1 MYQSDEHGRL
11 LIDETGEY
19 IPREEYYLE
28 GIGCSPFAF
37 AIHAK
42 QLARQYGKNRDPG
55 EVNLQHFIVTFSPK
69 DREKF
74 LLDGELAQQL
84 TREWVRQC
92 FPGYIGIIGTH
103 TDGHFGSGSIHC
115 HVYLCSIRWREEP
128 SMLREP
134 LRTPAGHKFAYS
146 FSQYREAQM
155 RLGSLFRRESLE
167 DLDFR
172 TRAPRWISNGEFWA
186 RLRGQEVLNRRN
198 GQLRSA
204 GELPEKAEFVTEKER
219 IRRAVDECVRACPET
234 AEFPE
239 LLRSR
244 FGVTVLEEQ
253 DRWRYCLNGDEKSY
267 SGHTLGMSYR
277 KDSVEKRLEAL
288 RLGKE
293 DPFLPSPELR
303 YEEYPISREDVP
315 RVLNQQHIR
324 DASGLRAHME
334 KFRDTMKT
342 CLRILPKYR
351 QIYADAFREF
361 CARRNELRRLRDP
374 RRTERPISWEEYHEE
389 MMRALKKRL
398 HAKEESESLSVEIRG
413 IEEGLPYL
421 EEVLPRLPERLEPEQ
436 QRTVS
441 RSIPER
447 DDR

>member
-55 EVNLQHFIVTFSPK
+55 EVYLQHFIVTFSPK

-92 FPGYIGIIGTH
+92 FPGYMGIIGTH

-219 IRRAVDECVRACPET
+219 IRQEAAVA
-234 AEFPE
+234 AE
-239 LLRSR
+239 RS
-244 FGVTVLEEQ
+244 Q
-253 DRWRYCLNGDEKSY
+253 QIKNGDRSDRIRTY
-267 SGHTLGMSYR
+267 YFNHDYVVDHRIGMT
-277 KDSVEKRLEAL
+277 
-288 RLGKE
+288 
-293 DPFLPSPELR
+293 
-303 YEEYPISREDVP
+303 I
-315 RVLNQQHIR
+315 N
-324 DASGLRAHME
+324 
-334 KFRDTMKT
+334 
-342 CLRILPKYR
+342 
-351 QIYADAFREF
+351 
-361 CARRNELRRLRDP
+361 
-374 RRTERPISWEEYHEE
+374 RTER
-389 MMRALKKRL
+389 R
-398 HAKEESESLSVEIRG
+398 
-413 IEEGLPYL
+413 
-421 EEVLPRLPERLEPEQ
+421 
-436 QRTVS
+436 
-441 RSIPER
+441 
-447 DDR
+447 